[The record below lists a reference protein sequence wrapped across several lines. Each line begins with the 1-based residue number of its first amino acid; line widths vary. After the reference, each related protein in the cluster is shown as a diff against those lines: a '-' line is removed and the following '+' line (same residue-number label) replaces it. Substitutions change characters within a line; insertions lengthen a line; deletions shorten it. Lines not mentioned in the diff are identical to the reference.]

1 MLQIDNHSPV
11 VGEHNED
18 YRLRCTRP
26 FPSILRL
33 AGSSHAKK
41 WTFETITSIQMSCI
55 RRLEYQTRHH
65 CTRTICRPL
74 HRFHYQ
80 IEICARYMIYR
91 FFFYPSW
98 SL

>member
-1 MLQIDNHSPV
+1 MRRLPKDIMALVRLIDMFIKSNVS
-11 VGEHNED
+11 N
-18 YRLRCTRP
+18 
-26 FPSILRL
+26 L
-33 AGSSHAKK
+33 AGSSHAEK
-41 WTFETITSIQMSCI
+41 WTFEPITSIQMSCI

-91 FFFYPSW
+91 IFFYPSW
-98 SL
+98 SLKSS